1 MFETTYYRIRLK
13 AQDTILL
20 RGRKQLISGVT
31 IQQTDDSDNN
41 DELIIFIHV
50 MKSQI

>member
-1 MFETTYYRIRLK
+1 MFETTYYRIKLK

-41 DELIIFIHV
+41 DEFIFIHV